1 MRAGSVVLLTLTLA
15 ACSNSGGGGSGGGS
29 GGGGGSPGGGGG
41 EPGVRVVDMVPA
53 TLSAETNQ
61 DAEPFLAVHPTNQGI
76 MVASVFTP
84 NPAGPSSTTAPIY
97 VTQDTGK
104 TWSLRATVPS
114 AVTTADMTEAY
125 DGGTGDLFAG
135 ILQSTG
141 SLSLNEL
148 ETHDALSST
157 PLTVQASRDN
167 VDQPFTRVITVGAA
181 DRVYIGMNDFNATP
195 SDRTAT
201 VDVSLNGG
209 ASYTSARIEGRGTG
223 SAGQNGPSIRPS
235 IAADRTVYV
244 AYFGW
249 RSFTGGVAT
258 SDVVVVRD
266 DSGATRSAKFR
277 DLIDPGD
284 HLPGRIVVKNVTIP
298 FSNSG
303 TLGQER
309 IGSTLSIA
317 VDPNHSATV
326 YLAWADR
333 VGNGDIYT
341 IHLRRSTDR
350 GATWSGDLRTITNA
364 TNASLAVADNGTVG
378 FLYQQVTGT
387 GSTSRWENRF
397 ERSKDGFATDSTIVL
412 STAPA
417 DAPAPQFLPYLGDYT
432 GLMAVGGEFRGVFSA
447 NNSPDPSD
455 FPQGVTYQR
464 VADFTAHTLGDG
476 SGGTVAVSIDPY
488 YFSVPVLP

>member
-1 MRAGSVVLLTLTLA
+1 
-15 ACSNSGGGGSGGGS
+15 
-29 GGGGGSPGGGGG
+29 
-41 EPGVRVVDMVPA
+41 MVPA
-53 TLSAETNQ
+53 TLSGETNQ
-61 DAEPFLAVHPTNQGI
+61 DAEPFLAVHPTNRGI

-84 NPAGPSSTTAPIY
+84 NPAGPSSTTAPVY

-104 TWSLRATVPS
+104 TWALRATVPS

-125 DGGTGDLFAG
+125 ASAGGSLFAG

-148 ETHDALSST
+148 QTPDALVNT
-157 PLTVQASRDN
+157 LMTVQASRAN
-167 VDQPFTRVITVGAA
+167 VDQPFTRAITVGAA

-195 SDRTAT
+195 TSRTAT
-201 VDVSLNGG
+201 VDVSQNGG
-209 ASYTSARIEGRGTG
+209 ASYTSARIESRGTG

-235 IAADRTVYV
+235 VAADRTVYV

-249 RSFTGGVAT
+249 RSFAGGVAT

-266 DSGATRSAKFR
+266 DSGAARSTKFH
-277 DLIDPGD
+277 DLLDPGD
-284 HLPGRIVVKNVTIP
+284 HLPGRIVAHNVAIP

-317 VDPNHSATV
+317 VDPNHSETV

-350 GATWSGDLRTITNA
+350 GATWSGDLRAITNA
-364 TNASLAVADNGTVG
+364 TNASLVVADNGTVG
-378 FLYQQVTGT
+378 FLYQQVTGS

-397 ERSKDGFATDSTIVL
+397 ERSKNGFTTDSVIVL

-417 DAPAPQFLPYLGDYT
+417 DTPAPQFLPYLGDYT
-432 GLMAVGGEFRGVFSA
+432 GLVAVGAEFRGVFSA
-447 NNSPDPSD
+447 NNTPDRGN
-455 FPQGVTYQR
+455 FPQGVSYQR

-476 SGGTVAVSIDPY
+476 SGGTVAVSIDPF

>member
-1 MRAGSVVLLTLTLA
+1 
-15 ACSNSGGGGSGGGS
+15 
-29 GGGGGSPGGGGG
+29 
-41 EPGVRVVDMVPA
+41 MVPV
-53 TLSAETNQ
+53 TLSGETNQ
-61 DAEPFLAVHPTNQGI
+61 DAEPFLAVHPTNRGI

-84 NPAGPSSTTAPIY
+84 NPAGSSSTTAPIF
-97 VTQDTGK
+97 VTQDTGR
-104 TWSLRATVPS
+104 TWALRATVPS
-114 AVTTADMTEAY
+114 AVTTADMTEAF
-125 DGGTGDLFAG
+125 DGGNGDLFAG

-148 ETHDALSST
+148 ITHDALATST
-157 PLTVQASRDN
+157 MTVQASRSN
-167 VDQPFTRVITVGAA
+167 VDQPFTRAITIGAA

-235 IAADRTVYV
+235 IAADKTVYV

-249 RSFTGGVAT
+249 RSFTNGIAT

-266 DSGATRSAKFR
+266 DSGATRSAKFK
-277 DLIDPGD
+277 DLTDPGD
-284 HLPGRIVVKNVTIP
+284 HLPGRIVAKGVMIP
-298 FSNSG
+298 FTNAS

-341 IHLRRSTDR
+341 IHVRRSTDR
-350 GATWSGDLRTITNA
+350 GATWSGDLRTVTNA

-378 FLYQQVTGT
+378 FLYQQVTGS
-387 GSTSRWENRF
+387 GSTSRWENKF
-397 ERSKDGFATDSTIVL
+397 ERSKNGFTTDSVL
-412 STAPA
+412 VLATAPA
-417 DAPAPQFLPYLGDYT
+417 DSPTPQFLPYLGDYT
-432 GLMAVGGEFRGVFSA
+432 GLVAVGGEFRGVFSA
-447 NNSPDPSD
+447 SNTPDRSA
-455 FPQGVTYQR
+455 FPQGVVYQR

-476 SGGTVAVSIDPY
+476 SGGTVAVSIDPF

>member
-1 MRAGSVVLLTLTLA
+1 MHMERVVLLGLVVA
-15 ACSNSGGGGSGGGS
+15 ACGGGGGGGGGGSGGS
-29 GGGGGSPGGGGG
+29 SGG

-53 TLSAETNQ
+53 TLSGETNQ
-61 DAEPFLAVHPTNQGI
+61 DAEPFLAVHPTNRGI

-97 VTQDTGK
+97 VTQDSGK
-104 TWSLRATVPS
+104 TWALRATVPS
-114 AVTTADMTEAY
+114 AVQTADMTEAF
-125 DGGTGDLFAG
+125 DGGNGDLFAG

-148 ETHDALSST
+148 ITHDAFST
-157 PLTVQASRDN
+157 TTMTVQSSRAN
-167 VDQPFTRVITVGAA
+167 VDQPFTRVATVGAA
-181 DRVYIGMNDFNATP
+181 DRAYIGMNDFNASP
-195 SDRTAT
+195 ADRTAT
-201 VDVSLNGG
+201 VDVSMNGG

-235 IAADRTVYV
+235 VAPDHTVYV

-249 RSFTGGVAT
+249 RSFTGNVAT

-266 DSGATRSAKFR
+266 DSGAARGTKFR
-277 DLIDPGD
+277 DLVDPGD
-284 HLPGRIVVKNVTIP
+284 HLPGRIVAHNVSIP
-298 FSNSG
+298 FSNSP

-317 VDPNHSATV
+317 VDPNNSATV

-350 GATWSGDLRTITNA
+350 GVTWSADLRTITNA

-378 FLYQQVTGT
+378 FLYQQVTGS
-387 GSTSRWENRF
+387 GATSRWENRF
-397 ERSKDGFATDSTIVL
+397 ERSKNGFTTDSLIVL
-412 STAPA
+412 STGPA
-417 DAPAPQFLPYLGDYT
+417 DAPTPQFLPYLGDYT
-432 GLMAVGGEFRGVFSA
+432 GLLAVGAEFRGVFSA
-447 NNSPDPSD
+447 NNTPDRSD
-455 FPQGVTYQR
+455 FPQGVVYQR

-476 SGGTVAVSIDPY
+476 SGGTVAVSIDPF